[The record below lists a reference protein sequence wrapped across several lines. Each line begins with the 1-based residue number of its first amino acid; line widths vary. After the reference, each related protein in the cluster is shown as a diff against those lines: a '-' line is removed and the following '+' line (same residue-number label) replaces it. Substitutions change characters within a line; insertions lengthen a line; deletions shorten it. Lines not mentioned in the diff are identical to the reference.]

1 MQNVVDKILNR
12 TISDSDIR
20 YYLHSSHDTQL
31 WNVLEFLQPVGYDPL
46 DMPYASTIFLE
57 LHYDENCLNN
67 PKTRGTQCFEVHAT
81 NNGQMLKFDTCL

>member
-1 MQNVVDKILNR
+1 MQNAVDKILNR

-20 YYLHSSHDTQL
+20 YYIHSSHDTQL

-67 PKTRGTQCFEVHAT
+67 PKTRGTQCFEVHAA
-81 NNGQMLKFDTCL
+81 NNG